1 MTIFVVDVN
10 IIEESMT
17 MFEESM
23 DTSIDIMNSLGQPVP
38 ENFEQTMRDSM
49 DMMQT
54 LMPSA
59 FVVTSMMLSY
69 LFILAAQPIC
79 KTV

>member
-1 MTIFVVDVN
+1 
-10 IIEESMT
+10 MT
-17 MFEESM
+17 MVEQSI
-23 DTSIDIMNSLGQPVP
+23 DTSIDMMNSLGQPVP
-38 ENFEQTMRDSM
+38 ENFEKKMRDSM
-49 DMMQT
+49 EMMQT

>member
-17 MFEESM
+17 MVEQSI
-23 DTSIDIMNSLGQPVP
+23 DTSIDMMNSLGQPVP
-38 ENFEQTMRDSM
+38 ENFEEKMRDSM
-49 DMMQT
+49 EMIRT
-54 LMPSA
+54 LIPSA
-59 FVVTSMMLSY
+59 LVIIVNDVI
-69 LFILAAQPIC
+69 LFIYLGCTTFC